1 MIRKTTVFAASLFVL
16 GLGSAALLAG
26 AGSAPSAP
34 AVATAARADSYKID
48 AVHSAV
54 LFRINH
60 VGAGVFWGRFNKID
74 GDFFIDPAKPETSYF
89 KVTIPIASVD
99 TANEKRDEHLRSGD
113 FFNARQ
119 YPTASFQSTSITGTS
134 EENVFELKGDL
145 TLMGETRPITA
156 RLLFGGNGTM
166 QGKAIQGFEADF
178 TIKRAD
184 FGISTYLAPDGGN
197 GGALGNDVRI
207 IVAGEG
213 VKQ

>member
-1 MIRKTTVFAASLFVL
+1 MTRKTTVFAASLLTL
-16 GLGSAALLAG
+16 GVGSAALLAG
-26 AGSAPSAP
+26 AGLAPSAH
-34 AVATAARADSYKID
+34 AITNAAADSYKID

-74 GDFFIDPAKPETSYF
+74 GDFFIDPAKPETSHF

-119 YPTASFQSTSITGTS
+119 YPTATFQSTSITGTS

>member
-1 MIRKTTVFAASLFVL
+1 MIRKTTAFAASLLAL
-16 GLGSAALLAG
+16 GIGSAALLAG
-26 AGSAPSAP
+26 AGAAPSAP
-34 AVATAARADSYKID
+34 AITAAAADSYKID

-60 VGAGVFWGRFNKID
+60 AGAGVFWGRFNKIE
-74 GDFFIDPAKPETSYF
+74 GDFFIDPAKPESSHF
-89 KVTIPIASVD
+89 KVTIPINSID

-119 YPTASFQSTSITGTS
+119 YPTATFESTSIS
-134 EENVFELKGDL
+134 KNSDDNVFELKGNL

-166 QGKAIQGFEADF
+166 QGKPIQGFEADF
-178 TIKRAD
+178 AIKRAD